1 MRQYL
6 AIQAMESGKSL
17 GGNFLGRSGLMPY
30 GSGSLM
36 MGGDQGPQGK
46 VGMLTCPRIEFHP
59 NIHTFIV
66 IHHLSCRSLSV
77 GSWRRVGQNAMD
89 LIIFYSPEKGCMTYY
104 INNDQAGYKIEY
116 PFAFIKNIFLEN
128 GDMESGKPGG
138 LVVELNRPPNFF
150 MDSSGSG
157 GFFQC
162 GDFTEDQQA
171 SQVMVHHLGG
181 HPKVLSGQLAKLV
194 SLESFMTRHNPFEQ
208 QQMSVSA
215 PVSPIGLRPASQP
228 NYNAQAHVGMFQEG
242 WGVNVNGPGHRGPGH
257 KRQRSRSVPMA
268 VDFSMFNNPMPSFLI
283 QHPSE
288 NQQHHNPNIFAPIP
302 QQPNNLG
309 PLGPNLRID
318 TSSGYGMDFRQYPMS
333 AATTT
338 SPSEFASPGF
348 FSQGPDTGAL
358 PASSYNNTPYTVPYL
373 SPNPMADPSGQM
385 IQPSVSPLSFMSHG
399 DPAIV
404 DQSPPLSMMHRS
416 ASADVYNMQHDH
428 SNISDDGTGLNEM
441 YSKHTLN
448 LPMHPHSPAFADQSQ
463 ADMDM
468 NQLVSFDE
476 NPASLSPENI
486 SQ

>member
-1 MRQYL
+1 M
-6 AIQAMESGKSL
+6 
-17 GGNFLGRSGLMPY
+17 
-30 GSGSLM
+30 
-36 MGGDQGPQGK
+36 
-46 VGMLTCPRIEFHP
+46 
-59 NIHTFIV
+59 
-66 IHHLSCRSLSV
+66 
-77 GSWRRVGQNAMD
+77 
-89 LIIFYSPEKGCMTYY
+89 
-104 INNDQAGYKIEY
+104 
-116 PFAFIKNIFLEN
+116 
-128 GDMESGKPGG
+128 
-138 LVVELNRPPNFF
+138 VELNRPPNFF

-194 SLESFMTRHNPFEQ
+194 SLESFMTRHNPFEHQ
-208 QQMSVSA
+208 QQLSVSA
-215 PVSPIGLRPASQP
+215 PVSPTGNRPASQP
-228 NYNAQAHVGMFQEG
+228 NYHAQAHVGMFQEG
-242 WGVNVNGPGHRGPGH
+242 WGVNTVPGPRGPGH

-283 QHPSE
+283 QHPNETQS
-288 NQQHHNPNIFAPIP
+288 QPHNPNIFAPIP

-318 TSSGYGMDFRQYPMS
+318 TSSGYGMEFRQYPMS
-333 AATTT
+333 AATTA

-348 FSQGPDTGAL
+348 FSQPPESAAL
-358 PASSYNNTPYTVPYL
+358 PASSYGNNPNYNPPYL
-373 SPNPMADPSGQM
+373 SPNPMADPSGGM
-385 IQPSVSPLSFMSHG
+385 IPPSASPLSFMSHG

-416 ASADVYNMQHDH
+416 ASADVYNMSHEH
-428 SNISDDGTGLNEM
+428 PSNMSDDGTGLNEM

-448 LPMHPHSPAFADQSQ
+448 LPMHSHSPAFAEQS
-463 ADMDM
+463 AAEMDM

-486 SQ
+486 PQ

>member
-1 MRQYL
+1 
-6 AIQAMESGKSL
+6 
-17 GGNFLGRSGLMPY
+17 
-30 GSGSLM
+30 
-36 MGGDQGPQGK
+36 
-46 VGMLTCPRIEFHP
+46 
-59 NIHTFIV
+59 
-66 IHHLSCRSLSV
+66 
-77 GSWRRVGQNAMD
+77 VGQNAMD
-89 LIIFYSPEKGCMTYY
+89 LIIFYSPDKACMTYY

-128 GDMESGKPGG
+128 GDIESGKPGG

-171 SQVMVHHLGG
+171 SQIMVHHLGG

-194 SLESFMTRHNPFEQ
+194 SLESFMTRHSPFEHQ
-208 QQMSVSA
+208 QLSVSA
-215 PVSPIGLRPASQP
+215 PVSPTGHRPASQP
-228 NYNAQAHVGMFQEG
+228 NYNAQAHVGMFQESQ
-242 WGVNVNGPGHRGPGH
+242 WGIGVHPSARGPGH

-268 VDFSMFNNPMPSFLI
+268 VDFSMFNNQMPSFLI
-283 QHPSE
+283 QHAGE
-288 NQQHHNPNIFAPIP
+288 NHQQQHHNPNIFAPVP

-338 SPSEFASPGF
+338 SPSDYASPSF
-348 FSQGPDTGAL
+348 FSQGPDSGAL
-358 PASSYNNTPYTVPYL
+358 PASSYNNTPFTVPFL
-373 SPNPMADPSGQM
+373 SPNPMGDQSGMIPPSA
-385 IQPSVSPLSFMSHG
+385 SPLSFMSHG

-416 ASADVYNMQHDH
+416 ASADVYSMSHDFK
-428 SNISDDGTGLNEM
+428 SNISDDGNGLNEM

-448 LPMHPHSPAFADQSQ
+448 LPMHPHSPAFVEQSA

-476 NPASLSPENI
+476 HPASLSPENT